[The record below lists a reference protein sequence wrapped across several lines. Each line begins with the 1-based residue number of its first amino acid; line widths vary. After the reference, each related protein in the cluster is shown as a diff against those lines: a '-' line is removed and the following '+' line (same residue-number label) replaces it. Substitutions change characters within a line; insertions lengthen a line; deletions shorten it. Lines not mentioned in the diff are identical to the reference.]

1 MIYVLTYTMICPGTA
16 LGQISGL
23 FENAF
28 TDLMRAE
35 KAFNDMNLNHE
46 YFRKELWVIE
56 PGGKRKL
63 LKEKKFNNG

>member
-28 TDLMRAE
+28 TDVVRAE
-35 KAFNDMNLNHE
+35 KAFKDMKLTRE

-63 LKEKKFNNG
+63 LKEDKFVGA